1 MGQRKDTLPGIGGL
15 EAAYREA
22 RKSHE
27 ILTKATAS
35 TTCMPKCTDE
45 TGDDESCYRA

>member
-22 RKSHE
+22 RKSHK
-27 ILTKATAS
+27 I
-35 TTCMPKCTDE
+35 PDE
-45 TGDDESCYRA
+45 GNNFDRLSHRCARVHR